1 MAGGGEDGHY
11 LLNKYILGLKYASKE
26 HNIKSV
32 IITGS
37 CMSEVYRNQLFQ
49 KVTRPSHCRI
59 IEFTNN
65 IMDYRAYA

>member
-49 KVTRPSHCRI
+49 KVTRLP
-59 IEFTNN
+59 N
-65 IMDYRAYA
+65 